1 MLTSCGTSE
10 ARKRGSEGD
19 NYLNYIVII
28 LLLLADIF
36 GAGLA
41 WRLAHNLRMESGYFE
56 NPIPIEMLGPLIWLA
71 LYWVILFILQGMYRL
86 QIALSRF
93 DEIARCFKAVFIGSF
108 IIYIATMDISDP
120 ISSGSMLLFYYS
132 FLTFIFISSGR
143 VGVRV
148 LQRILRRRGIGL
160 WNAIIVGYNEVG
172 RKLHKQLHYFPVW
185 GFNVVGFADGNVNHG
200 EYLGK
205 KVLGGITDLPRIIES
220 EHVQFVLVAPDFV
233 PQDVNIQRSYD
244 SLMKVFGSCKFLR
257 VRFMIVAN
265 FYQMV
270 VGLVRTVEIHGLPLV
285 EVMPQLVPISVR
297 LTKRIT
303 DIIIGCAVSVFLV
316 MIYPL
321 MALLIKLDSPG
332 PVFYVQKRIGRWG
345 REFKVIKFRSM
356 YKDAEKQS
364 GAVWAQK
371 DDPRVTRIGRL
382 LRNNHLDEFPQFFN
396 VLMGQMSMVGPRP
409 ERREFVEQFRTQI
422 PLYERRLRIRPGITG
437 WAQVRYKYD
446 ETLEDVIDKTKYDL
460 FYIDHISLALDLKII
475 IATVLKM
482 LSGGG
487 R

>member
-1 MLTSCGTSE
+1 MNF
-10 ARKRGSEGD
+10 A
-19 NYLNYIVII
+19 VVI
-28 LLLLADIF
+28 LLLLVDIF

-41 WRLAHNLRMESGYFE
+41 WQLAHNLRMESGYFE

-71 LYWVILFILQGMYRL
+71 LYWVILFKLQGMYRL

-108 IIYIATMDISDP
+108 IIYITTMDISDP
-120 ISSGSMLLFYYS
+120 ISPGKMIVFYYG
-132 FLTFIFISSGR
+132 FLTFVFVSSGR

-160 WNAIIVGYNEVG
+160 WNAIIIGYNEVG
-172 RKLHKQLHYFPVW
+172 RKLHDQLHYFPVW
-185 GFNVVGFADGNVNHG
+185 GFNVVGFADDSVPQDVNILRNG

-205 KVLGGITDLPRIIES
+205 KVLGGIADLPRIIES
-220 EHVQFVLVAPDFV
+220 ENVQFILVAPER
-233 PQDVNIQRSYD
+233 QAYD
-244 SLMKVFGSCKFLR
+244 SLMQVFGSCKFLR
-257 VRFMIVAN
+257 VRFMIVVN

-285 EVMPQLVPISVR
+285 EVMPQLVPISIR
-297 LTKRIT
+297 LIKRTT
-303 DIIIGCAVSVFLV
+303 DIIIGFIVSVFLV
-316 MIYPL
+316 LIYPL
-321 MALLIKLDSPG
+321 MALLIKLDSSG
-332 PVFYVQKRIGRWG
+332 PVFYVQKRIGKWG
-345 REFKVIKFRSM
+345 KEFKVIKFRSM
-356 YKDAEKQS
+356 FEDAEKQS

-382 LRNNHLDEFPQFFN
+382 LRNNHLDELPQFFN

-409 ERREFVEQFRTQI
+409 ERREFVEQFRTRI

-460 FYIDHISLALDLKII
+460 FYIDHISLALDMKII
-475 IATVLKM
+475 IATILKM

>member
-1 MLTSCGTSE
+1 M
-10 ARKRGSEGD
+10 
-19 NYLNYIVII
+19 
-28 LLLLADIF
+28 DIF
-36 GAGLA
+36 GTGLA
-41 WRLAHNLRMESGYFE
+41 WWLAHNLRVESGYFE

-71 LYWVILFILQGMYRL
+71 LFWVILFILQGMYRL

-93 DEIARCFKAVFIGSF
+93 DEIARCFKAVFIGSL
-108 IIYIATMDISDP
+108 IIYITTMDINDP
-120 ISSGSMLLFYYS
+120 ISPGKMIVFYYG
-132 FLTFIFISSGR
+132 FLIFVFVSSGR
-143 VGVRV
+143 VGVRI

-172 RKLHKQLHYFPVW
+172 RKLHNQLHYFPVW
-185 GFNVVGFADGNVNHG
+185 GFNVIGFVEDSVPQDVDILPNG

-205 KVLGGITDLPRIIES
+205 KVLGGITDLPKIIVS
-220 EHVQFVLVAPDFV
+220 EHVQFVLVAPER
-233 PQDVNIQRSYD
+233 QAYD
-244 SLMKVFGSCKFLR
+244 SLMQVFGSCKFLR

-297 LTKRIT
+297 LIKRTT
-303 DIIIGCAVSVFLV
+303 DIIIGFAVSVFLV

-332 PVFYVQKRIGRWG
+332 SVFYVQKRIGKWG
-345 REFKVIKFRSM
+345 KEFKVIKFRSM

-437 WAQVRYKYD
+437 WAQVRHKYD

-460 FYIDHISLALDLKII
+460 FYIDHISLALDMKII
-475 IATVLKM
+475 VATILKM